1 MDQRTEERLQTSIEL
16 MKRKLGPGH
25 FIGTDEPKTG
35 NLFSLWK
42 RNAPGT
48 YNPLKGE
55 TRDVRIGAIKVSQW
69 FMFEKTSPHPE
80 EIADRMILLM
90 VHGED
95 TSRVGTRPQIDEKR
109 IDELVQE
116 KVAALLKTQVE
127 KLVQERDRIDV
138 IAKQAA
144 NDIVVKDVMAPAK
157 SSKPVKSG
165 IQFKPKKSP
174 AAYAADR
181 EANNALWAER
191 AKILGVEAPVL
202 RPRDN
207 HIDGRWL
214 RRVQPLWDA
223 HVAGQPAT
231 AE

>member
-1 MDQRTEERLQTSIEL
+1 MDQRTENRLQASIEL
-16 MKRKLGPGH
+16 MKQKLGPGH

-48 YNPLKGE
+48 YDPRKGE
-55 TRDVRIGAIKVSQW
+55 RRDVRIGSIKVSQW
-69 FMFEKTSPHPE
+69 FAFDKTSPHPE

-95 TSRVGTRPQIDEKR
+95 TSRVGHRQPIDEKR

-116 KVAALLKTQVE
+116 KVAALLKSQVE
-127 KLVQERDRIDV
+127 KLVQERDRIDT

-144 NDIVVKDVMAPAK
+144 NDIIVKDVMAPPKAEKAK
-157 SSKPVKSG
+157 KSG

-181 EANNALWAER
+181 ESANTLWTER
-191 AKILGVEAPVL
+191 AKILGVEPPVL
-202 RPRDN
+202 RPSDK

-214 RRVQPLWDA
+214 RRVQPMWDA
-223 HVAGQPAT
+223 HVAGQPAAT
-231 AE
+231 E